1 MKPSH
6 KAFYF
11 LIDMEEW
18 ELARIF
24 GSKLDVD
31 KTHFNLLKLIIGEQ
45 PKRYVRRGRSI
56 MADCPMWLFDITPT
70 SILEYNKF
78 IIDNDID
85 DYYSQKLT
93 ESAMYKIFERRFNSK
108 C

>member
-11 LIDMEEW
+11 LIDLEEW
-18 ELARIF
+18 NFAYLI
-24 GSKLDVD
+24 GSKLVGLD
-31 KTHFNLLKLIIGEQ
+31 KTHFNLLKLIVGEY
-45 PKRYVRRGRSI
+45 PKRYVRRGKSI
-56 MADCPMWLFDITPT
+56 VSDCPLWLFDITPT
-70 SILEYNKF
+70 SILEYNQF

-93 ESAMYKIFERRFNSK
+93 EVAMYKIFERRFK
-108 C
+108 